1 MSPFSAVNDYSMISP
16 VVPFLV
22 QKTKSKLQKEN
33 MDAPWAEQY
42 KSIVVENRFRLLCKI
57 SFLRIIENLFV
68 CAILP
73 RSSFSCQATGHCSE
87 GPLLWELTHI
97 LYPVGI
103 DTTLREDMNRSSQ
116 FSMLTPDGGSA
127 LMAVVSILLVS
138 GCLLLTQAATLN
150 RSYLGIMGYIA
161 GEWTV
166 VDENDPSIAGNT
178 PSQWDPRRRY
188 KKGDLIV
195 QNYPGFGRQSI
206 YKATSNSPE
215 GRPFDL
221 YLRATHDLFRNELG
235 HPATSNLIWEVS
247 NIHIG
252 FMLVLA
258 LMIVWYQLMNYHIGG
273 LLWTFAANAI
283 AAYGMINTGLPDL
296 SEFEK
301 LAQEIS

>member
-1 MSPFSAVNDYSMISP
+1 
-16 VVPFLV
+16 
-22 QKTKSKLQKEN
+22 

-68 CAILP
+68 CAIFP

-87 GPLLWELTHI
+87 GPPLWELSKI

-103 DTTLREDMNRSSQ
+103 DTTLREDRIESSQ

-127 LMAVVSILLVS
+127 FMAAVSILLIS
-138 GCLLLTQAATLN
+138 GCLLLAQAATLN

-195 QNYPGFGRQSI
+195 QNYPGFGRQSL

-221 YLRATHDLFRNELG
+221 SLRATHDLFRNELG
-235 HPATSNLIWEVS
+235 HPATSNLIWEAS

-252 FMLVLA
+252 FMSVLA
-258 LMIVWYQLMNYHIGG
+258 LMIVWYQLMNYHTGG

>member
-1 MSPFSAVNDYSMISP
+1 M
-16 VVPFLV
+16 
-22 QKTKSKLQKEN
+22 
-33 MDAPWAEQY
+33 
-42 KSIVVENRFRLLCKI
+42 
-57 SFLRIIENLFV
+57 IENLFV
-68 CAILP
+68 CALLP
-73 RSSFSCQATGHCSE
+73 RSNFSCRATGHCPE
-87 GPLLWELTHI
+87 GPALWELSKI

-103 DTTLREDMNRSSQ
+103 DTTLREDRIEPSRI
-116 FSMLTPDGGSA
+116 SMLTPDSGSA
-127 LMAVVSILLVS
+127 LMAIISILLVS
-138 GCLLLTQAATLN
+138 GWLLNAQAATLN

-166 VDENDPSIAGNT
+166 LDENDPSIAGNT

-195 QNYPGFGRQSI
+195 QNHPGFGRQSI
-206 YKATSNSPE
+206 YKAISNSPE

-235 HPATSNLIWEVS
+235 HPATSNLICEAS

-252 FMLVLA
+252 FMLVLT
-258 LMIVWYQLMNYHIGG
+258 LMITCYQLMNYHIGG
-273 LLWTFAANAI
+273 LLWTFAANAV